1 VPWQIFAV
9 ALFCLSVGLAVV
21 GVKPS
26 LRTGLIALA
35 IECVILLVV
44 GLLIVAKGG
53 ASGNSFAPF
62 DWSHSLK
69 GQSGLWIAVVY
80 TIFSFTGFESA
91 TTLGE
96 EVKRPKRNIPLAVV
110 GTVLVIGIFETFMSY
125 ASVIGYGT
133 SKTGIAS
140 LVGAPSPISS
150 LAERYGNSSLSFLVT
165 LAIVSSFTALNVVT
179 VSALSR
185 MAYSMSRDGLLPKMM
200 GQLNS
205 RGAPGRSAVAIGGS
219 ALVLI
224 LIFGTVWG
232 PEVLASWMSYF
243 ATLFWIVAYVFVFFH
258 GFVPL
263 VAFGGLVWVAYG
275 NVHPLPPAPLDYFI
289 WATIGVIALIG
300 GLGYWLRR
308 NRPEIV
314 VRAAFIFESDD

>member
-1 VPWQIFAV
+1 
-9 ALFCLSVGLAVV
+9 
-21 GVKPS
+21 
-26 LRTGLIALA
+26 
-35 IECVILLVV
+35 
-44 GLLIVAKGG
+44 
-53 ASGNSFAPF
+53 
-62 DWSHSLK
+62 
-69 GQSGLWIAVVY
+69 
-80 TIFSFTGFESA
+80 
-91 TTLGE
+91 
-96 EVKRPKRNIPLAVV
+96 
-110 GTVLVIGIFETFMSY
+110 VIGIFETFMSY

-150 LAERYGNSSLSFLVT
+150 LAERYGNSTLSFLVT

-243 ATLFWIVAYVFVFFH
+243 ATLFWIVAYVFVVIGIVRFMWVKRRSEASWFFH

-314 VRAAFIFESDD
+314 ERAAFIFESDD